1 MPLVTGADGP
11 AWLAS
16 VIEGPFCPRG
26 QVRGGTVTNVESLD
40 VESSGRGA
48 DGPWL
53 TCPWC
58 GGIVPLAH
66 LVPADEE
73 PDARV
78 AVCDSCGRRVEFLS
92 PTDPTA

>member
-1 MPLVTGADGP
+1 M
-11 AWLAS
+11 
-16 VIEGPFCPRG
+16 
-26 QVRGGTVTNVESLD
+26 TNVESLD